1 LQRVLTSVTLLGL
14 LVLTAAAF
22 AITEHLKLIKSPI
35 FGTQVTNLEQVP
47 TKFFSPVCK
56 CPNSG
61 AQLHFTLRHHDHVT
75 VTIVDAADHKVAT
88 IASNKSLGAHA
99 PQHFTWFG
107 RKADHSLAPDGVYH
121 PWVHLAHAR
130 RTFRFTN
137 KITLD
142 TKPPKLVSAPSVG
155 NSTLF
160 GGGGRTVAIHYAFSE
175 PAHPVVYLGTHQIIL
190 GGHIRQGSKAKVVWA
205 GTENHSPLPAGRY
218 TLSVGGQDLAG
229 NETPA
234 ADRMQVKVTLRYV
247 QLSPARVAVRGG
259 RRFTVFV
266 KTGARH
272 YTWRLGGQHGAHRST
287 ILHLRAP
294 TTPGTYR
301 LVVTEDG
308 QSSTTVVRVH
318 G

>member
-1 LQRVLTSVTLLGL
+1 MQRVLTSVALLGL

-35 FGTQVTNLEQVP
+35 FGTKVTNLVQVP
-47 TKFFSPVCK
+47 TKLFSPVCK
-56 CPNSG
+56 CPNRG
-61 AQLHFTLRHHDHVT
+61 AQLHFTLRHRDKVT
-75 VTIVDAADHKVAT
+75 VTIVDAGGHEVAT
-88 IASNKSLGAHA
+88 IASNESLGPHA

-107 RKADHSLAPDGVYH
+107 RTADRSLAPDGVYH

-142 TKPPKLVSAPSVG
+142 TKPPKVVSATVG

-160 GGGGRTVAIHYAFSE
+160 GGGGRTVAIHYTFNE
-175 PAHPVVYLGTHQIIL
+175 PAHPVVYLGDRKIIV
-190 GGHIRQGSKAKVVWA
+190 GRHIKQGSKAKVVWA
-205 GTENHSPLPAGRY
+205 GTENGSPLPAGRY
-218 TLSVGGQDLAG
+218 TLSVGAQDLAG

-234 ADRMQVKVTLRYV
+234 ADRKQVEVVLRYV
-247 QLSPARVAVRGG
+247 QLSPTRVAVRSGK
-259 RRFTVFV
+259 RFTVFV
-266 KTGARH
+266 KTRARR
-272 YTWRLGGQHGAHRST
+272 YTWRLGRQHGSHRST

-301 LVVTEDG
+301 LVVGEDG